1 MVNRVSQAELNRT
14 TLARQR
20 LLARSHDGVPAVVRA
35 VGGLQAQHA
44 DMPYV
49 ALWSRRAD
57 QTITALESALTS
69 RAVVK
74 ATVMRSTLHLV
85 PARDWPALDA
95 VSAEQ
100 RLAAWR
106 ASARRA
112 GVDLVEL
119 NDAVREYCAQPRTV
133 DEIEAFAAA
142 RHPGVDAAAAI
153 PGGVTRA
160 WWRLASAG
168 GGLVHVPPSGL
179 FGSHVPP
186 RYVDGRRWLA
196 EVPPT
201 AADASERGD
210 SGPDESEPDESEP
223 DEARARAVAQ
233 YLRAFGPASV
243 ADVARGLGI
252 RGTTPMR
259 RALGCLDLRVLEG
272 PDGRELLDV
281 ADGDTVDGDAP
292 APVRLLPRW
301 DHLLV
306 AYQDRDRLLDAGT
319 AAGVYRRNGD
329 VLPTCWVDGRV
340 AGTWSLD
347 VDRARATLRLSA
359 LGGEPAPAHRGELE
373 AEAARLLAYVATDA
387 AERVVTWEPAAQ
399 AARASG

>member
-1 MVNRVSQAELNRT
+1 MGHRVSQAELNRT

-20 LLARSHDGVPAVVRA
+20 LLARSHDDVTAVVRA

-49 ALWSRRAD
+49 ALWSRRAG
-57 QTITALESALTS
+57 QTIAALESALAD
-69 RAVVK
+69 RLVVK

-85 PARDWPALDA
+85 GWRDWPVLDA

-112 GVDLVEL
+112 GVDLTEL
-119 NDAVREYCAQPRTV
+119 NAAVREYCARPRTV

-168 GGLVHVPPSGL
+168 GGLVHVPPSGM
-179 FGSHVPP
+179 FGSHAAP
-186 RYVDGRRWLA
+186 RYVDGRVWLA
-196 EVPPT
+196 EAGRTPAHP
-201 AADASERGD
+201 R
-210 SGPDESEPDESEP
+210 EPDAGEP
-223 DEARARAVAQ
+223 DEARARAVEL
-233 YLRAFGPASV
+233 YLRAFGPAS
-243 ADVARGLGI
+243 AGDVARGVGI
-252 RGTTPMR
+252 RGTTLLR
-259 RALGCLDLRVLEG
+259 RALGRLDLRVLEG

-281 ADGDTVDGDAP
+281 GDGVTVDGDAP

-306 AYQDRDRLLDAGT
+306 AYEDRARLLDAG
-319 AAGVYRRNGD
+319 AGAGVYRRNGD
-329 VLPTCWVDGRV
+329 VLPTWWVDGRV

-347 VDRARATLRLSA
+347 VDGARAALRLSP
-359 LGGEPAPAHRGELE
+359 LGAEPAGDRRDELE
-373 AEAARLLAYVATDA
+373 AEAARLLAYVAADA
-387 AERVVTWEPAAQ
+387 PERVVTWVPGPPAV
-399 AARASG
+399 RASG